1 MSKIK
6 EKLNVTFSDLNLSV
20 KVGKPWKKSIKPILQ
35 DVSGYCESGQM
46 LAIMGASG
54 AGKTTLLNVLSGRA
68 VGQIS
73 GKIKINGHEVSP
85 KQIKAISSFVM
96 QDDLLLH
103 YLTVRETIAFSAK
116 LKVRGLT
123 TNEKMQRV
131 DRLVDELQLKK
142 VRDTII
148 GDPLNRGVSGGERKR
163 TNIANE
169 IVSDPALI
177 FLDEPT
183 TGLDSFSA
191 LSVIQTMRHLCAS
204 GRTIITTIHQPRSNI
219 YALFDMLL
227 LLGAGGR
234 VAYFGSAKDV
244 VQYFS
249 KLNFMCPE
257 FSNPADFLID
267 ITSVDSRNDKME
279 ADTKLRLQ
287 HILDAYPKSKHNK
300 KKKERIEEIDKQE
313 YAPLTFPYGFAS
325 NYFYQLGL
333 LSLRSL
339 RGMNR
344 EKFVYIITLIQSC
357 LFAFIIGFVFYQIG
371 DDQSTITDRAGLLF
385 MVIVNQIFGS
395 VFGTIASFG
404 TERPVLLKERNSRL
418 YRVSP
423 YYFTKS
429 LADFIVNAIVP
440 ICFGIIVYW
449 LAGLR
454 RDFCKFLI
462 FEATLVLVTW
472 SALSLALFVASL
484 FKTPQG
490 ALAIAP
496 VAVIVFLLFGG
507 FYAANA
513 EIPAALNWI
522 QWISFI
528 HYAYTILMRN
538 EFTGLTLVCTQS
550 QTINGVCQ
558 FTTGE
563 QVLDQVYSMKNDVS
577 IGYGFLWLSVILVT
591 FRLFGYLSFRFIV
604 R

>member
-1 MSKIK
+1 
-6 EKLNVTFSDLNLSV
+6 
-20 KVGKPWKKSIKPILQ
+20 
-35 DVSGYCESGQM
+35 
-46 LAIMGASG
+46 
-54 AGKTTLLNVLSGRA
+54 
-68 VGQIS
+68 
-73 GKIKINGHEVSP
+73 
-85 KQIKAISSFVM
+85 
-96 QDDLLLH
+96 
-103 YLTVRETIAFSAK
+103 
-116 LKVRGLT
+116 
-123 TNEKMQRV
+123 
-131 DRLVDELQLKK
+131 
-142 VRDTII
+142 
-148 GDPLNRGVSGGERKR
+148 
-163 TNIANE
+163 
-169 IVSDPALI
+169 
-177 FLDEPT
+177 
-183 TGLDSFSA
+183 
-191 LSVIQTMRHLCAS
+191 MRHLCAS

-249 KLNFMCPE
+249 KLNFICPE

-267 ITSVDSRNDKME
+267 ITSVDSRNDQME
-279 ADTKLRLQ
+279 TDTKLRLQ

-300 KKKERIEEIDKQE
+300 KKKERIEELDKQE
-313 YAPLTFPYGFAS
+313 YSPLSFPYGFAS

-344 EKFVYIITLIQSC
+344 EKFVYIITLVQSC

-371 DDQSTITDRAGLLF
+371 NDQSTITDRAGLLF

-404 TERPVLLKERNSRL
+404 AERPVLLKERNARL

-429 LADFIVNAIVP
+429 LADFIVNSIVP

-454 RDFCKFLI
+454 VDFCKFLI

-472 SALSLALFVASL
+472 NALSLALFIASL

-496 VAVIVFLLFGG
+496 VAVIIFLLFGG

-538 EFTGLTLVCTQS
+538 EFTGLTLVCTPS
-550 QTINGVCQ
+550 QKINGVCQ

-577 IGYGFLWLSVILVT
+577 IGYGFLWLCVILVT
-591 FRLFGYLSFRFIV
+591 LRLLGYLSFRFIV